1 MPSWGQDFD
10 LFSQAEVYFVRSV
23 CWQQNESFLFLYL
36 KQDSY
41 KFTFSKDVRDVR

>member
-10 LFSQAEVYFVRSV
+10 VFSQAEVYLVRNV
-23 CWQQNESFLFLYL
+23 CWRQNESFLFLYL

-41 KFTFSKDVRDVR
+41 KFTFSKDGRDVQ